1 MAFIV
6 LIFGLLI
13 GSFLTVCI
21 YRIPFSR
28 AEQGDDIP
36 PGMEVSIVTPA
47 RSLCPAC
54 RQMIPWYHN
63 IPVFSWLALGGKCG
77 HCKVKISARYPFIE
91 LLTALMALAVF
102 NVYGLSLEGA
112 LVFAYL
118 SALIVVSFIDIDYF
132 IIPDT
137 ISIPGTIIGA
147 VLAVANGYFGFLRPP
162 FVGGALEALWGVV
175 WGAGLLYAIAK
186 GYEWLKKEEGLGFG
200 DVKLLAMCGV
210 FFGPVSCLYTIF
222 VGSVVGA
229 VFGVAG
235 ILLFKRGL
243 KQEIPFGP
251 YLNTATALYLLTG
264 EALPNWWF
272 GLIARL
278 IS

>member
-1 MAFIV
+1 MALLV
-6 LIFGLLI
+6 LIYGLLI

-28 AEQGDDIP
+28 AEQGEDIP
-36 PGMEVSIVTPA
+36 EGMEVSIIKPA
-47 RSLCPAC
+47 RSFCPNC
-54 RQMIPWYHN
+54 RQMIPWFNN

-77 HCKVKISARYPFIE
+77 NCKVKISIRYPFTE
-91 LLTALMALAVF
+91 LLTALIALATYL
-102 NVYGLSLEGA
+102 VYGLSAEGV
-112 LVFAYL
+112 LVFIFLA
-118 SALIVVSFIDIDYF
+118 ALIVISFIDVDYF

-137 ISIPGTIIGA
+137 ISIPGTILGVIIA
-147 VLAVANGYFGFLRPP
+147 VSNEYFHFLKAP
-162 FVGGALEALWGVV
+162 FVSGISSAAWGLV
-175 WGAGLLYAIAK
+175 WGAGLLYTIAK
-186 GYEWLKKEEGLGFG
+186 GYEWLRKEEGLGFG

-210 FFGPVSCLYTIF
+210 FFGPQCCLYTIF

-229 VFGVAG
+229 IFGIAG
-235 ILLFKRGL
+235 ILLFRRGV

-264 EALPNWWF
+264 DALPNWWF
-272 GLIARL
+272 GTIAKL

>member
-1 MAFIV
+1 MALFV
-6 LIFGLLI
+6 LLYGLII

-36 PGMEVSIVTPA
+36 AGMEVSIIKPA
-47 RSLCPAC
+47 RSLCPSC
-54 RQMIPWYHN
+54 RQIIPWFNN

-77 HCKVKISARYPFIE
+77 NCKAKISARYPFIE
-91 LLTALMALAVF
+91 LLTGLLALSTYS
-102 NVYGLSLEGA
+102 VYGLSPEGILIFVYLAA
-112 LVFAYL
+112 LVV
-118 SALIVVSFIDIDYF
+118 ISFIDIDYF

-137 ISIPGTIIGA
+137 ISKPGTVLG
-147 VLAVANGYFGFLRPP
+147 LAVALLNGYLGALKEP
-162 FVGGALEALWGVV
+162 FVSGITSAFWGLV
-175 WGAGLLYAIAK
+175 WGAGLLYTIAK
-186 GYEWLKKEEGLGFG
+186 GYEWIRKEEGLGFG

-210 FFGPVSCLYTIF
+210 FFGPQCCLYTIF
-222 VGSVVGA
+222 VGSVIGA
-229 VFGVAG
+229 IFGIIG
-235 ILLFKRGL
+235 IVLFRRGI

-264 EALPNWWF
+264 DAIPNWWF
-272 GLIARL
+272 GLLAKL